1 MVIFIKKAGLRVGLN
16 NLNKYIPG
24 RGNYKEQRRKSV
36 FVNCHEI
43 GSHKKRGKIE
53 LSKVKD

>member
-1 MVIFIKKAGLRVGLN
+1 MVIFIKKAGLIVGLS

-36 FVNCHEI
+36 FVNYHEI
-43 GSHKKRGKIE
+43 GSNKRRGKRE
-53 LSKVKD
+53 LLKVKD